1 MGFIPLGVS
10 IGTQTILEYKYSNYP
25 YIAKNKHKNRSLLH
39 HNPWD
44 INLLLWWGTGA
55 LKIIGIVSF

>member
-44 INLLLWWGTGA
+44 INLLL
-55 LKIIGIVSF
+55 